1 MSPNSTSGF
10 NRAREQE
17 NGNAEGA
24 GHYHHRQAWR
34 LGKTCGLPSADA
46 AGPVDAV
53 GSDGIAR
60 SSRPMIS
67 VATRSK
73 IMEQALALM
82 PKMVA
87 EILSLPACGAVATF
101 VRPLSRGWQSG

>member
-1 MSPNSTSGF
+1 V
-10 NRAREQE
+10 
-17 NGNAEGA
+17 EGA
-24 GHYHHRQAWR
+24 GHHHHRQAWR

-53 GSDGIAR
+53 GNDGVAL

-67 VATRSK
+67 VARRSK

-82 PKMVA
+82 PKMVL
-87 EILSLPACGAVATF
+87 EILSLPVCGAVTTSFAHYLAAGKA
-101 VRPLSRGWQSG
+101 VGVSVACGDLILGW